1 MTISSSSSETT
12 IPASPLP
19 SDQSVSLVFAQACW
33 LYSISSLHQG
43 WAFSSLHS
51 WILPPLKAK
60 QYRIYHRG
68 DRPVGFVTWAYLSDE
83 VEQAYVRNT
92 RSLNP
97 DAWNS
102 GPRGWI
108 IDFIAP
114 FGDALKIGHDLR
126 TNVFP
131 NDVGRILQA
140 RPGSNTMTIAYIH
153 GGNARKKA
161 RDPKFN
167 PPVLR

>member
-1 MTISSSSSETT
+1 M
-12 IPASPLP
+12 
-19 SDQSVSLVFAQACW
+19 
-33 LYSISSLHQG
+33 
-43 WAFSSLHS
+43 
-51 WILPPLKAK
+51 
-60 QYRIYHRG
+60 
-68 DRPVGFVTWAYLSDE
+68 
-83 VEQAYVRNT
+83 RNT